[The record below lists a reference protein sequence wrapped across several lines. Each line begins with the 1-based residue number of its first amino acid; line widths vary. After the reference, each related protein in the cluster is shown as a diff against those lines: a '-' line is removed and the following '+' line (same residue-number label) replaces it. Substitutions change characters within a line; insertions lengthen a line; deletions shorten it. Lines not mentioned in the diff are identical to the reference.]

1 MGTVHFKFGENLGN
15 ILLGIAQDNIVKGK
29 PERAFETY
37 TKSFN
42 GMDESYALQILKN
55 KFVVETCEDGV
66 NINLTDDKEA
76 LKNNVS
82 NIYDWKHIIENLDNE
97 LGETLKAIY
106 NIRYICTRN
115 N

>member
-1 MGTVHFKFGENLGN
+1 MATGTLHMKIGSNLGN
-15 ILLGIAQDNIVKGK
+15 VLLGIAQDNIVNGE

-66 NINLTDDKEA
+66 NITYYRDTYGENTEQFYLE
-76 LKNNVS
+76 LF
-82 NIYDWKHIIENLDNE
+82 KHINE
-97 LGETLKAIY
+97 LMS
-106 NIRYICTRN
+106 R
-115 N
+115 